1 MPVIAFKKKLKGYD
15 VSFAFNTCYNNECK
29 LKIKNSDIY
38 FSEEEK
44 QINEAIKNFDEK
56 TYQEYLDKHNIIFI
70 ALAKYF
76 INKIPNIFS
85 IKFEDKNQKCIL
97 YASEIETFSQKD

>member
-15 VSFAFNTCYNNECK
+15 VSFAFNTCYNNEFK
-29 LKIKNSDIY
+29 LKIKNSDVY
-38 FSEEEK
+38 
-44 QINEAIKNFDEK
+44 FDEK

-97 YASEIETFSQKD
+97 YASEIENFSQKD

>member
-1 MPVIAFKKKLKGYD
+1 MPVIAFKKKFKGYD

-29 LKIKNSDIY
+29 LKIKNS
-38 FSEEEK
+38 
-44 QINEAIKNFDEK
+44 
-56 TYQEYLDKHNIIFI
+56 EYLDKHNIIFI

-76 INKIPNIFS
+76 SDKIPNIFS

-97 YASEIETFSQKD
+97 YADEIENFN

>member
-15 VSFAFNTCYNNECK
+15 ISFAFNTCYNNECK
-29 LKIKNSDIY
+29 LKIKNTDVY

-44 QINEAIKNFDEK
+44 QINEVIKNFDEK
-56 TYQEYLDKHNIIFI
+56 AYQKYLDKYNIIFI

-76 INKIPNIFS
+76 IDKIPNIFS
-85 IKFEDKNQKCIL
+85 IKFEDKNQKFIL
-97 YASEIETFSQKD
+97 YADEIKNFSQKD

>member
-1 MPVIAFKKKLKGYD
+1 MNMRKFYLLFRDKKVNALRSQLSWSHYRELL
-15 VSFAFNTCYNNECK
+15 S
-29 LKIKNSDIY
+29 
-38 FSEEEK
+38 
-44 QINEAIKNFDEK
+44 IKNFDEN

-76 INKIPNIFS
+76 SDKIPNIFS

-97 YASEIETFSQKD
+97 YADEIENFN

>member
-1 MPVIAFKKKLKGYD
+1 MPVIAFKKKFKGYD
-15 VSFAFNTCYNNECK
+15 VSFAFNTCYNNEFK
-29 LKIKNSDIY
+29 LKIKNSDVY

-76 INKIPNIFS
+76 SDKIPNIFS

-97 YASEIETFSQKD
+97 YADEIENFN